1 MTGASN
7 IIAIVLIFINN
18 IHLMILALTSP
29 MVITNANGYCTSIV
43 LDTSLVYLTCNI
55 VLELVIV
62 FIQVLSLIT
71 IIIIA
76 SSK

>member
-29 MVITNANGYCTSIV
+29 MVITNANGYGTSIV
-43 LDTSLVYLTCNI
+43 LDTSPVYLTCNI

-62 FIQVLSLIT
+62 FKSYH
-71 IIIIA
+71 
-76 SSK
+76 